1 MGMICEIIINII
13 NGKPLSVIFKAPTE
27 VSFDGNKYLIEIDQ
41 AAVFTNF
48 MGIKRK
54 LDAIPSGFDVTIDLS
69 KTKLIDHSTM
79 ENLHTYK
86 KEYQLNGGTVELIG
100 LNEHIAISDHQSATR
115 IKK

>member
-1 MGMICEIIINII
+1 
-13 NGKPLSVIFKAPTE
+13 
-27 VSFDGNKYLIEIDQ
+27 
-41 AAVFTNF
+41 
-48 MGIKRK
+48 
-54 LDAIPSGFDVTIDLS
+54 
-69 KTKLIDHSTM
+69 M